1 MFSLEFSLS
10 CLFIC
15 LGAMSVHFR
24 FEKVFNSYNLY
35 CFHTCPNQNDVPT
48 SSSLAKKRTRRTPDR
63 MARTPPTIWTPVFS
77 LKIGIMDTTCEMIIW
92 TCTTRGWLWHLIGQ
106 HWVFPV
112 SLASPSSTNKDLV
125 ESSYSLSIFSVMY
138 WDFITTFT
146 FPSNSNKTWAR
157 PRVLEEAWPRWSG
170 GNRDTW
176 EWKLTILTFNQ
187 S

>member
-1 MFSLEFSLS
+1 MQWVCISAL
-10 CLFIC
+10 
-15 LGAMSVHFR
+15 
-24 FEKVFNSYNLY
+24 
-35 CFHTCPNQNDVPT
+35 
-48 SSSLAKKRTRRTPDR
+48 KKYL
-63 MARTPPTIWTPVFS
+63 V
-77 LKIGIMDTTCEMIIW
+77 LKICTASIPFQTEMMYPPRPAWQRKGRGGPRTEWRELLPRSELQFLAWIGIIDTTCKMIIW
-92 TCTTRGWLWHLIGQ
+92 TCTTRRWLWHLIGQ

-176 EWKLTILTFNQ
+176 ECKLTIWHLITSPSCQCNT
-187 S
+187 SI